1 MKSSTLGAN
10 TLPVEVGNI
19 DRFGFWLLIADKEY
33 FLPYTDFP
41 WFRAARVEQIL
52 NVELLHGEHL
62 RWPDLDVD
70 LAVDS
75 LAQPEAFPL
84 IYT

>member
-1 MKSSTLGAN
+1 MQKS
-10 TLPVEVGNI
+10 PVDVGNI
-19 DRFGFWLLIADKEY
+19 DRFGFWLLIADQEY
-33 FLPYTDFP
+33 FLPYTDSP

-62 RWPDLDVD
+62 HWPDLDVD
-70 LAVDS
+70 LALDS